1 MPKLLSC
8 SPSRSL
14 FYSWSPEAI
23 EWAINHFPALR
34 SPITAPSVAR
44 KKVNQS
50 PLFELLLPLCSGP
63 GHDLKRLE
71 YAKKMLELVEDGGP
85 HHYCGLAKDAR
96 KNSPA
101 FYASATQR
109 APLLYHLLDYEKEC
123 NW

>member
-1 MPKLLSC
+1 M
-8 SPSRSL
+8 
-14 FYSWSPEAI
+14 
-23 EWAINHFPALR
+23 
-34 SPITAPSVAR
+34 AR
-44 KKVNQS
+44 KIVNQKS
-50 PLFELLLPLCSGP
+50 PLSELLVPLCSGP

-71 YAKKMLELVEDGGP
+71 YAKKMQKLVEDGGS

-109 APLLYHLLDYEKEC
+109 VTLLYCLLDYEKKC